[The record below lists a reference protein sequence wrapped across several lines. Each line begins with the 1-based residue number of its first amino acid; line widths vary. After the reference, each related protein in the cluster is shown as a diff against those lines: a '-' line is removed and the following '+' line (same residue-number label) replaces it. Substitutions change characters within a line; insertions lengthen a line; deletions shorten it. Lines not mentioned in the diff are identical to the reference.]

1 MSDNR
6 DKDIFIEGEYEL
18 LEVRDMEDKGRQSYE
33 RPYLITDPKPPYVT
47 YALLASNIIA
57 YLLMTIIGL
66 FFGWDLN
73 QQLYVLGAKV
83 NILIAHGQYWR
94 LFTAMF
100 LHVGLVHLFFNSY
113 ALYIYGPIVEKL
125 FGKTRFALIYIG
137 SGLYGSLSSYLFSS
151 NPAAGASGAIFG
163 LMGSLLYFRQRKKDS
178 FRRIFGPQ
186 LIIIILINLF
196 YGSVQPSIDNWGHIG
211 GLVGGYLIANSLGLY
226 KEDGVGGFKVFL
238 WTLLIV
244 IFLLGLYVGRHKHF
258 LIAI

>member
-1 MSDNR
+1 MSDYR
-6 DKDIFIEGEYEL
+6 DGNEYIEGEYEV
-18 LEVRDMEDKGRQSYE
+18 LEVRDLENDKDHRFE
-33 RPYLITDPKPPYVT
+33 RRYLETDPLPPYVT
-47 YALLASNIIA
+47 YVLLGLNVFA
-57 YLLMTIIGL
+57 YILMTITGII
-66 FFGWDLN
+66 FGWDLN
-73 QQLYVLGAKV
+73 EQLFVLGAKV
-83 NILIAHGQYWR
+83 NELIAHGQYWR

-100 LHVGLVHLFFNSY
+100 LHVGLIHLFFNSY

-163 LMGSLLYFRQRKKDS
+163 LMGSLLYFRQRKKDT